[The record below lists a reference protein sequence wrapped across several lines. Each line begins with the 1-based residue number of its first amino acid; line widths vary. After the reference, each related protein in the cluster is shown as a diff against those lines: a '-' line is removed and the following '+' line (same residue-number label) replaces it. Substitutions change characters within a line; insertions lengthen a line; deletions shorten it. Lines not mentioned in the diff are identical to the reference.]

1 MVLCPLQEEGEEHL
15 GQTEQGWWES
25 FETFYV
31 AVIGPSVNS
40 YHLIYIRIMS
50 VPLVDQY
57 QGARMALI

>member
-1 MVLCPLQEEGEEHL
+1 M
-15 GQTEQGWWES
+15 EQGWWGS

-50 VPLVDQY
+50 ILLVDEY
-57 QGARMALI
+57 QGG